1 EAVSP
6 LLGHLDDGS
15 PEVREEVARALGRIG
30 DTRAVV
36 PLIGKVQDSVADVR
50 KVTARALGELGDM
63 RAASALMLAL
73 QDTSPEVRLEA
84 VAALGRLRS
93 DEATS
98 AIAPLVE
105 APEGADGG
113 MGSYPGRGQPQGV
126 GAAEVRAA
134 AIRALGRIGSE
145 AAV

>member
-1 EAVSP
+1 
-6 LLGHLDDGS
+6 
-15 PEVREEVARALGRIG
+15 
-30 DTRAVV
+30 
-36 PLIGKVQDSVADVR
+36 VR
-50 KVTARALGELGDM
+50 KVVARALGELGDM

-73 QDTSPEVRLEA
+73 QDTSPDVRLEA

-105 APEGADGG
+105 APDGSDGG
-113 MGSYPGRGQPQGV
+113 FGIYPGRGQPQGV
-126 GAAEVRAA
+126 GAAEVRGA

-145 AAV
+145 AAVKVLINALAKDDLTA